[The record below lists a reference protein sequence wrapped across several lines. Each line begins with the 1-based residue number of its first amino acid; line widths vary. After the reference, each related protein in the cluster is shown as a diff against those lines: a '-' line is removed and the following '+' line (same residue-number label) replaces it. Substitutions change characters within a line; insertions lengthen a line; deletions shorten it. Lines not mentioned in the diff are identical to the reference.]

1 MVLREEATPWD
12 ERLAA
17 AWAARLLD
25 ELPFT
30 QRSAWAESKQLTG
43 WSAVRLVVLH
53 ESGAWVG
60 AQLLLQSLP
69 GPLGRLAYAPRAPL
83 VAAPD
88 PRIADLLRAQFLTAL
103 RGLRADGVVLV
114 RLEPGSSLVIDPESD
129 VVQPAASL
137 TSLLRAPWH
146 AAAATAGVALRSAAP
161 IQPRSSRRI
170 QLTGGIE
177 AVRAGWRSKWRQY
190 ARQADADGVTVRLGT
205 ADDLPA
211 LSEVMHSIS
220 ERTGTK
226 RRSGV
231 AFAHLLRAFGER
243 AELLIAEG
251 PRGAEGTEG
260 AAEIGSRTAAE
271 LLGALLLVRT
281 ESGSTELFGGATDH
295 GNELR
300 APYAL
305 KAFAIQRAVAHGGA
319 WYDMWGLVTPGI
331 AHFKAGWGGEVHAY
345 PGALDL
351 DLDPLRG
358 PLVRLALR
366 VRRVAS

>member
-1 MVLREEATPWD
+1 MSEQITSLREDP
-12 ERLAA
+12 A
-17 AWAARLLD
+17 AWDARLTHAYAAR
-25 ELPFT
+25 EIGEIPFT
-30 QRSAWAESKQLTG
+30 QLAAWGASKQLTG
-43 WSAVRLVVLH
+43 WTSIRLVVSH
-53 ESGAWVG
+53 PSGAWAG

-83 VAAPD
+83 VAAQSPE
-88 PRIADLLRAQFLTAL
+88 IAAVLRAELLTAL
-103 RGLRADGVVLV
+103 RSLRADGVTLV
-114 RLEPGSSLVIDPESD
+114 RLEPGDSVVMDPEGS
-129 VVQPAASL
+129 VVQPDTALTAS
-137 TSLLRAPWH
+137 LRAPWQV
-146 AAAATAGVALRSAAP
+146 AATSANLRLHLAAP

-170 QLTGGIE
+170 ALATGVE

-190 ARQADADGVTVRLGT
+190 ARQAVSDGVTVRLGSPEE
-205 ADDLPA
+205 LPL
-211 LSEVMHSIS
+211 LSAVMHSIS
-220 ERTGTK
+220 ERTGAAA
-226 RRSGV
+226 RSGE
-231 AFAHLLRAFGER
+231 AFAHLMRAFGQN
-243 AELLIAEG
+243 AELMLAERQG
-251 PRGAEGTEG
+251 ERGG
-260 AAEIGSRTAAE
+260 AE
-271 LLGALLLVRT
+271 LLGSLLVVRT

-305 KAFAIQRAVAHGGA
+305 KAFAIERAVDQGSA

-351 DLDPLRG
+351 DLDPIRG

>member
-1 MVLREEATPWD
+1 MSEQITTLREEP
-12 ERLAA
+12 A
-17 AWAARLLD
+17 AWDARLTRAYAAGEIG

-30 QRSAWAESKQLTG
+30 QLAAWGTSKELTG
-43 WSAVRLVVLH
+43 WSAIRLVVSH
-53 ESGAWVG
+53 PSGAWAG
-60 AQLLLQSLP
+60 AQLLMQALP

-83 VAAPD
+83 VAAQSPE
-88 PRIADLLRAQFLTAL
+88 IAAALRAELLTAL
-103 RGLRADGVVLV
+103 RSLRADGVTLV
-114 RLEPGSSLVIDPESD
+114 RLEPGDSVVMDPEGN
-129 VVQPAASL
+129 VVQPDVALTAS
-137 TSLLRAPWH
+137 LRAPWQV
-146 AAAATAGVALRSAAP
+146 AAAGTSLRLHAAAP

-170 QLTGGIE
+170 PLAGGVE

-190 ARQADADGVTVRLGT
+190 ARQAVSDGVIVRLGSP
-205 ADDLPA
+205 DELPS
-211 LSEVMHSIS
+211 LSAVMHSIS
-220 ERTGTK
+220 ERTGAAA
-226 RRSGV
+226 RSGE
-231 AFAHLLRAFGER
+231 AFAQLMRAFGPH
-243 AELLIAEG
+243 AELLIAERHG
-251 PRGAEGTEG
+251 ESGG
-260 AAEIGSRTAAE
+260 AE
-271 LLGALLLVRT
+271 LLGALLVVRT

-305 KAFAIQRAVAHGGA
+305 KAFAIERAITHGSA

-351 DLDPLRG
+351 DLDPIRG